1 MLPEYF
7 EMLPLLTVQRW
18 FSKQGDIISFQK
30 KLKKKWSDLD
40 KNRCKVEN

>member
-30 KLKKKWSDLD
+30 KLKKMIWPW
-40 KNRCKVEN
+40 